1 VVFILLRSGPAEPGQ
16 FHPWRHHETTAR
28 PSATTGAGSLE
39 EQDGSLT
46 RRRGDC
52 PAHDRSVRARRF
64 YGPQLE
70 PDELRQATGLS
81 DDDIVDAVDELE
93 GFGFVRRHVTLASG
107 ALGFSSLAPEA
118 TLFAALDQHFKGWNP
133 EADAL
138 RIAADLVNGSTDG
151 MVSAMAETYGWPPRQ
166 MNPALSYLIERDLI
180 DYSKAIGTYPWRT
193 HWIARTHGTRRFV
206 RDRS

>member
-1 VVFILLRSGPAEPGQ
+1 
-16 FHPWRHHETTAR
+16 
-28 PSATTGAGSLE
+28 
-39 EQDGSLT
+39 
-46 RRRGDC
+46 
-52 PAHDRSVRARRF
+52 
-64 YGPQLE
+64 
-70 PDELRQATGLS
+70 
-81 DDDIVDAVDELE
+81 VDELE